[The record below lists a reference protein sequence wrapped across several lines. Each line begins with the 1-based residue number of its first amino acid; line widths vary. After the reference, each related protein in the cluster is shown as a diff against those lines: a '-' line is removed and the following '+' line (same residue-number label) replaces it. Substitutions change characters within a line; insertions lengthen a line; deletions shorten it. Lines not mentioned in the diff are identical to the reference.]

1 VVGQAAEQ
9 IIAGVVLSERLA
21 VTMYGAIHR
30 AQFSGQRNLRGLV
43 VDPKML
49 GETSFRI
56 ALTDGGAVATAVALD
71 HKNIVPTVAVES
83 GGPDVVIVT
92 RGVGRYVTVQDLIT
106 AARANRSQ
114 SGKLSI
120 PVAAAIGR
128 SVIEALAAA
137 HKAKVVHGAVHPRS
151 VLIDEDGG
159 VRLGDFVVGRAL
171 TTAVAQG
178 ADSAMWRGL
187 AGYLAPELVVGEDP
201 TPGADVFAV
210 GAMLFTML
218 SGEAP
223 PGSLRATPAVERLVQ
238 RALDTDITRRY
249 RSATDLLENLL
260 EAFEDDRWE
269 LADRGEVIR
278 AAGLSLSD
286 TNIDEATEDLLASL
300 GSSPGAVQVTPIRP
314 SMDLRAAAVV
324 AHHIQT
330 QGGNRLDALLAD
342 LDDSRELTAV
352 DDRPFSRDPISEVI
366 QKNPRRSEAIVQ
378 IRPRVPSLDDPDD
391 DTPLP
396 PPDRDSEVDLVR
408 GRPRTGDEA
417 AAMNALAELEEPVR
431 RVSTAAEQAT
441 QAADKLE
448 LAVKRVEAA
457 AEVTARRSGA
467 MAEANANAQRTE
479 ARSDGR
485 SDARADAR
493 ADARSDGRSEGRP
506 DGRSEGRPDGRSDG
520 PGDGRPDG
528 RSDARSGAR
537 SVPGSGGNPVARPP
551 LVDIPQ
557 IDDLPPVRLKS
568 RALGIISLLVIIAG
582 AVGFYFVYKNQQE
595 ATAAQALRDD
605 QRRKDAEEATR
616 KAQNAQADRGWIAVS
631 VTPNAASVWLKLG
644 RTNLDTMVLTSSQ
657 LHRLRIELDGYQP
670 IDTEVVA
677 ASWQGSG
684 ADKKARVSV
693 TLKAA
698 GLDKRTKK
706 PVLEKLPA
714 LPPNLAEQTGFTAG
728 EGPVH
733 IETSPPGAEVW
744 LLIGFANTGVHF
756 PTIAGRA
763 YELRAL
769 SDGYKPGYTSITIDE
784 WRDPKGDPKA
794 PIDVAKKLE
803 AIDKH
808 IDLEVDPD
816 APKPAPKQAPKG
828 K

>member
-1 VVGQAAEQ
+1 MVGQAAEQ

-43 VDPKML
+43 VDPKL
-49 GETSFRI
+49 LAETSFRI
-56 ALTDGGAVATAVALD
+56 SLTNPGAVATAVALD
-71 HKNIVPTVAVES
+71 HKNIVPTVAVEA

-151 VLIDEDGG
+151 VLVDEDGA

-178 ADSAMWRGL
+178 ADSTMWRGL

-223 PGSLRATPAVERLVQ
+223 PGSLHATPAVERLVQ
-238 RALDTDITRRY
+238 RALDTEISRRY

-278 AAGLSLSD
+278 AAGLSHAD

-314 SMDLRAAAVV
+314 SIDLRAAAV
-324 AHHIQT
+324 AMHHT
-330 QGGNRLDALLAD
+330 QPGGGNRLDALLAD
-342 LDDSRELTAV
+342 LDDAREHTAV

-366 QKNPRRSEAIVQ
+366 AKNPRRSEAIVQ
-378 IRPRVPSLDDPDD
+378 ARPRVPSLDDPDD
-391 DTPLP
+391 DETPLP
-396 PPDRDSEVDLVR
+396 PATRDSEVDLGR
-408 GRPRTGDEA
+408 GRARTGDEA
-417 AAMNALAELEEPVR
+417 AAMSALAELDEPVR
-431 RVSTAAEQAT
+431 RVSTAAEHAT

-448 LAVKRVEAA
+448 QAVKRVEAA
-457 AEVTARRSGA
+457 AEVTARRSEA
-467 MAEANANAQRTE
+467 VAEVTARRSE
-479 ARSDGR
+479 ARPI
-485 SDARADAR
+485 ART
-493 ADARSDGRSEGRP
+493 
-506 DGRSEGRPDGRSDG
+506 
-520 PGDGRPDG
+520 
-528 RSDARSGAR
+528 
-537 SVPGSGGNPVARPP
+537 P

-557 IDDLPPVRLKS
+557 FDDLPPVRLKS
-568 RALGIISLLVIIAG
+568 RALGIISLLVVAGG
-582 AVGFYFVYKNQQE
+582 AVGFYLVYKNQQE
-595 ATAAQALRDD
+595 RTAAQAAKAE
-605 QRRKDAEEATR
+605 QARKDADEATR
-616 KAQNAQADRGWIAVS
+616 RAQNAQADPGTITVS
-631 VTPNAASVWLKLG
+631 AKPSHASVWLKLG
-644 RTNLDTMVLTSSQ
+644 RTNLDTMVLTSKQ
-657 LHRLRIELDGYQP
+657 MLRLRIELDGYQP
-670 IDTEVVA
+670 VDTEVVA
-677 ASWQGSG
+677 ASWEGTG
-684 ADKKARVSV
+684 EAKKAKVSV
-693 TLKAA
+693 TLKAV
-698 GLDKRTKK
+698 GIDKKTKK
-706 PVLEKLPA
+706 PAIVELPA
-714 LPPNLAEQTGFTAG
+714 LPPNLAEQTGFTPG

-744 LLIGFANTGVHF
+744 LLIGYADSGVRF
-756 PTIAGRA
+756 PTSAGRG

-769 SDGYKPGYTSITIDE
+769 ADGCKVGYASVTADE

-794 PIDVAKKLE
+794 PIDLAKKKDT
-803 AIDKH
+803 IDKH
-808 IDLEVDPD
+808 IDLVGLVGGVAGECD
-816 APKPAPKQAPKG
+816 AQKPAPKQG

>member
-92 RGVGRYVTVQDLIT
+92 RGVGRYVTVQDLI
-106 AARANRSQ
+106 ASARANRVQ

-210 GAMLFTML
+210 GAMLFSML

-278 AAGLSLSD
+278 AAGLSQSD

-314 SMDLRAAAVV
+314 SMDMRAAAVV

-366 QKNPRRSEAIVQ
+366 AKNPRRSEAIVQ
-378 IRPRVPSLDDPDD
+378 VRPRVPSLDDPDD

-396 PPDRDSEVDLVR
+396 PPVRDSEDDVGR

-457 AEVTARRSGA
+457 AEEVTARRSEA
-467 MAEANANAQRTE
+467 PVAPMAPVARVTPASAGHPEAAVA
-479 ARSDGR
+479 
-485 SDARADAR
+485 
-493 ADARSDGRSEGRP
+493 
-506 DGRSEGRPDGRSDG
+506 
-520 PGDGRPDG
+520 
-528 RSDARSGAR
+528 
-537 SVPGSGGNPVARPP
+537 GSGPRPVARPP
-551 LVDIPQ
+551 VMDIPL
-557 IDDLPPVRLKS
+557 IEDLPPVRLKS
-568 RALGIISLLVIIAG
+568 RALGVVSLLVVIAG
-582 AVGFYFVYKNQQE
+582 SVGFYLVYKNQQE
-595 ATAAQALRDD
+595 ATAAQALRDE
-605 QRRKDAEEATR
+605 QHRKDAEEATR
-616 KAQNAQADRGWIAVS
+616 QAQNAQADRGSIAVS
-631 VTPNAASVWLKLG
+631 VTPSAASVWLKLG
-644 RTNLDTMVLTSSQ
+644 RTNLDTMVLASSQ

-670 IDTEVVA
+670 VDTEVVA
-677 ASWQGSG
+677 ASWQGAG
-684 ADKKARVSV
+684 ADRRAKVAV
-693 TLKAA
+693 TMKAA
-698 GLDKRTKK
+698 ALDRKTKK
-706 PVLEKLPA
+706 PAIERLPA

-733 IETSPPGAEVW
+733 VETSPPGAEVW

-769 SDGYKPGYTSITIDE
+769 ADGYKPGYASITVDE

-794 PIDVAKKLE
+794 PIDVAKKRE
-803 AIDKH
+803 TIEKH

-816 APKPAPKQAPKG
+816 APKPAPKAAAKG